1 MLLTQEN
8 AKEVLLDA
16 SMKKTVFLYFY
27 QNVDQCA
34 KATQAVTS
42 QIADNN
48 EYISLVQADIET
60 PIAQSIAMQIGVQTI
75 PTLIIWQQGRPTD
88 MLQGDEIVTKLVDTI
103 AKYMPSE
110 AQLLLREALTLEAND
125 QIDAALA
132 KAKQAYDTD
141 KSSQVKF
148 IYTRLLIKQKNTQ
161 AAEEIL
167 KTCGREEQSSA
178 DYQDLMS
185 ALDLAKKAQ
194 ESPEIVE
201 LKQALEADPNNDEIA
216 TKLAAALSSV
226 GKKQEALEI
235 LFARLQKD
243 LSKADI
249 KKTFLDILSTMSGD
263 KLQNQ
268 YRRKLYTLMY

>member
-88 MLQGDEIVTKLVDTI
+88 MLQGDEIVTKL
-103 AKYMPSE
+103 P
-110 AQLLLREALTLEAND
+110 LLRL
-125 QIDAALA
+125 
-132 KAKQAYDTD
+132 
-141 KSSQVKF
+141 
-148 IYTRLLIKQKNTQ
+148 
-161 AAEEIL
+161 
-167 KTCGREEQSSA
+167 
-178 DYQDLMS
+178 
-185 ALDLAKKAQ
+185 
-194 ESPEIVE
+194 
-201 LKQALEADPNNDEIA
+201 
-216 TKLAAALSSV
+216 
-226 GKKQEALEI
+226 LEI
-235 LFARLQKD
+235 RTQPHISAWFHT
-243 LSKADI
+243 
-249 KKTFLDILSTMSGD
+249 KKHLRIFVGEIGIV
-263 KLQNQ
+263 QF
-268 YRRKLYTLMY
+268 